1 MTSLEWYF
9 RVWKRGFKSKSKEK
23 RRLKNNISRPGLLEG
38 GMFMKTKKTLGW
50 LLSVVIVCS
59 FLSLNALAQDYKSA
73 QTRHEPSTQ
82 QLITMVEHN

>member
-1 MTSLEWYF
+1 
-9 RVWKRGFKSKSKEK
+9 
-23 RRLKNNISRPGLLEG
+23 
-38 GMFMKTKKTLGW
+38 MKTKKTLGW